1 MGQKNGVFSKD
12 ELEEYTE
19 LTYLSRGEVL
29 KAYSKFSSID
39 PNKLA
44 QNRHAKISCDK
55 VRNSTEELKLNPF
68 GDRICSVFR
77 YLKENKI
84 SVSYFLI
91 ILGSKVRLSFI
102 ENYSVFLVH
111 AKMKPC
117 LSTTTSICTVHCQNK
132 PQEMSKLRMPFVYMI
147 LMEMVS

>member
-77 YLKENKI
+77 YLMEKNI
-84 SVSYFLI
+84 VNFDVIMLQ
-91 ILGSKVRLSFI
+91 SK
-102 ENYSVFLVH
+102 
-111 AKMKPC
+111 A
-117 LSTTTSICTVHCQNK
+117 
-132 PQEMSKLRMPFVYMI
+132 
-147 LMEMVS
+147 

>member
-1 MGQKNGVFSKD
+1 MGQKNGIFSKD

-77 YLKENKI
+77 YLKDKKE
-84 SVSYFLI
+84 Y
-91 ILGSKVRLSFI
+91 
-102 ENYSVFLVH
+102 
-111 AKMKPC
+111 
-117 LSTTTSICTVHCQNK
+117 CQ
-132 PQEMSKLRMPFVYMI
+132 S
-147 LMEMVS
+147 